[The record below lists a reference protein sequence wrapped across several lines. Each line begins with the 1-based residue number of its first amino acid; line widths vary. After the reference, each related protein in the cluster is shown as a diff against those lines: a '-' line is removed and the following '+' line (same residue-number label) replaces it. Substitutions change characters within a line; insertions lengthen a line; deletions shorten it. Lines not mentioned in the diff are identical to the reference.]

1 MMKAT
6 KIWLSTAV
14 LLLLLAIVSAPLA
27 KAENMKTL
35 GTMDVHYMAIGAT
48 FLTPQVAKA
57 YSIERSK
64 YNALINISVMDNTQP
79 NKPAKSVAISGTAQN
94 LTGQYK
100 RLSFE
105 EVREGSAI
113 YYLAQLNY
121 RDKEKVKFELTITD
135 GKESH
140 ELMFEQTFYVD

>member
-6 KIWLSTAV
+6 KVWISAAI

-27 KAENMKTL
+27 SAQNMKTL
-35 GTMDVHYMAIGAT
+35 GNMDVHYMAIGAT

-57 YSIERSK
+57 YGIERSK
-64 YNALINISVMDNTQP
+64 YNALINISVLDNTQQG
-79 NKPAKSVAISGTAQN
+79 KPAKAVSISGTALN

-100 RLSFE
+100 RLDFE
-105 EVREGSAI
+105 EVREGQAI

-135 GKESH
+135 GSETH
-140 ELMFEQTFYVD
+140 ELVFDQTFYVD

>member
-1 MMKAT
+1 MKAT
-6 KIWLSTAV
+6 KVWISAAI

-27 KAENMKTL
+27 SAQNMKTL
-35 GTMDVHYMAIGAT
+35 GNMDVHYMAIGAT

-57 YSIERSK
+57 YGIERSK
-64 YNALINISVMDNTQP
+64 YNALINISVLDNTQQG
-79 NKPAKSVAISGTAQN
+79 KPAKAVSISGTALN

-100 RLSFE
+100 RLDFE
-105 EVREGSAI
+105 EVREGQAI

-135 GKESH
+135 GSETH
-140 ELMFEQTFYVD
+140 ELVFDQTFYVD